1 MLSKEVNEMTLALM
15 NQEKARF
22 NQMMIDAMHEKDE
35 KKYME
40 AMDGLCNVIEQN
52 VLEKAR
58 EIADTHDQQV
68 LASRGVRQLTSKEK
82 KYYEKLIEAFRSDNP
97 KQALTN
103 PELVMPETVVD
114 SVFEDLQTQH
124 PLLSHLSFTN
134 TRGAIKFLFSTNDF
148 QKAVWGKLCAEI
160 TEEIEASFTE
170 IDMTLMKL
178 SAFIPVCEAMLDLGP
193 VWLDS
198 YVRQILYEA
207 LANGLEDGIINNL
220 NTTTG
225 PVGMIADMTTGS
237 GGVGTATFT
246 AKTATSITDLQPATL
261 GAQLAKLA
269 VDAAGKARAIRDVIL
284 IVNPTDYLT
293 KVFPATTVMGGDGTY
308 RNDVLAYPMTVI
320 QSAAVASG
328 KAVLGLGY
336 KYFMGIGMDSR
347 AGRIEYSDEF
357 KWLDDE
363 RVYKIKLYAN
373 GMPMDNNAFQYLDI
387 SGLKP
392 AAVRV
397 TIENDE
403 AITTTVEGTVTTQ
416 AAS

>member
-1 MLSKEVNEMTLALM
+1 MALSLSNMDKTKLQESMIAALHEQNENKYVESMTALFEVLQKETL
-15 NQEKARF
+15 EKA
-22 NQMMIDAMHEKDE
+22 QELAGVKDTEILQARGVRVLTSQE
-35 KKYME
+35 KKYFEKLAE
-40 AMDGLCNVIEQN
+40 AMRAE
-52 VLEKAR
+52 
-58 EIADTHDQQV
+58 
-68 LASRGVRQLTSKEK
+68 
-82 KYYEKLIEAFRSDNP
+82 NP

-103 PELVMPETVVD
+103 PELVMPETVINA
-114 SVFEDLQTQH
+114 VFDDLQTEH
-124 PLLSHLSFTN
+124 PLLSRISFTN
-134 TRGAIKFLFSTNDF
+134 TQGAIKFLMSNNDY

-160 TEEIEASFTE
+160 TEEIESSFKE

-193 VWLDS
+193 AWLDS
-198 YVRQILYEA
+198 YVRQCLYEA

-237 GGVGTATFT
+237 GGVGAATFT
-246 AKTATSITDLQPATL
+246 AKTATPITDLKPATI

-269 VDAAGKARAIRDVIL
+269 KDEIGKYRAIRDVIL
-284 IVNPTDYLT
+284 IVNPVDYMT
-293 KVFPATTVMGGDGTY
+293 KVFPATTVMTGSGTY
-308 RNDVLAYPMTVI
+308 VNNVLPYPMTVI

-336 KYFMGIGMDSR
+336 KYFMGLGMSSR

-357 KWLDDE
+357 KWLEDE

-392 AAVRV
+392 LTIAVSV
-397 TIENDE
+397 EGQID
-403 AITTTVEGTVTTQ
+403 TTATVEGTVTTQ
-416 AAS
+416 TAGVGG

>member
-1 MLSKEVNEMTLALM
+1 MTLALL
-15 NQEKARF
+15 NNDRAKL
-22 NQMMIDAMHEKDE
+22 NQMMIDAMHEQNADKYTEAFNGICELIEKD
-35 KKYME
+35 
-40 AMDGLCNVIEQN
+40 
-52 VLEKAR
+52 VLEKAQ
-58 EIADTHDQQV
+58 ELAGVHDQQV

-82 KYYEKLIEAFRSDNP
+82 KYYEKLIDAFKSENP

-103 PELVMPETVVD
+103 PEIVMPETVLD
-114 SVFEDLQTQH
+114 AVFDDLQTEH
-124 PLLSHLSFTN
+124 PLLSHISFTN
-134 TRGAIKFLFSTNDF
+134 TRGAIKFLFSKNDF

-160 TEEIEASFTE
+160 TKEIEASFSE

-237 GGVGTATFT
+237 GGVGAATFT
-246 AKTATSITDLQPATL
+246 AKTATPITDLQPATL

-269 VDAAGKARAIRDVIL
+269 VDAAGKSRAIRDVIL
-284 IVNPTDYLT
+284 IVNPTDYFT
-293 KVFPATTVMGGDGTY
+293 KVFPATTVMNGAGVY
-308 RNDVLAYPMTVI
+308 VNNVLPYPMTVI
-320 QSAAVASG
+320 QSAAVATG

-397 TIENDE
+397 TIENE
-403 AITTTVEGTVTTQ
+403 EPITTTVEGTVTTQ
-416 AAS
+416 AAA

>member
-1 MLSKEVNEMTLALM
+1 MTLALI
-15 NQEKARF
+15 NNDRAKL
-22 NQMMIDAMHEKDE
+22 NQMMIDAMHEQNADKYTEAFNGICELIEKD
-35 KKYME
+35 
-40 AMDGLCNVIEQN
+40 
-52 VLEKAR
+52 VLEKAQ
-58 EIADTHDQQV
+58 ELAGVHDQQV
-68 LASRGVRQLTSKEK
+68 LASRGVRQLTSAEK
-82 KYYEKLIEAFRSDNP
+82 KYYEKLIDAFKSENP

-103 PELVMPETVVD
+103 PEIVMPETVLD
-114 SVFEDLQTQH
+114 AVFDDLQTEH

-160 TEEIEASFTE
+160 TKEIEASFSE

-225 PVGMIADMTTGS
+225 PVGMIADMTTGT
-237 GGVGTATFT
+237 GGVGAATFT

-269 VDAAGKARAIRDVIL
+269 VDAAGKSRAIRDVIL
-284 IVNPTDYLT
+284 IVNPKDYFT
-293 KVFPATTVMGGDGTY
+293 KVFPATTVMNGAGVY
-308 RNDVLAYPMTVI
+308 VNNVLPYPMTII
-320 QSAAVASG
+320 QSAAVATG

-373 GMPMDNNAFQYLDI
+373 GMPMDNSAFQYLDI

-392 AAVRV
+392 ATVRV
-397 TIENDE
+397 TIENE
-403 AITTTVEGTVTTQ
+403 EPITTTVEGTVTTQ
-416 AAS
+416 AAA

>member
-1 MLSKEVNEMTLALM
+1 MTLALI
-15 NQEKARF
+15 NNDRAKL
-22 NQMMIDAMHEKDE
+22 NQMMIDAMHEQNADKYTEAFNGICELIEKDVL
-35 KKYME
+35 KKAQE
-40 AMDGLCNVIEQN
+40 LAGV
-52 VLEKAR
+52 
-58 EIADTHDQQV
+58 HDQQV

-82 KYYEKLIEAFRSDNP
+82 KYYEKLIDAFKSENP

-103 PELVMPETVVD
+103 PEIVMPETVLD
-114 SVFEDLQTQH
+114 AVFDDLQTEH

-160 TEEIEASFTE
+160 TEEIEASFSE

-207 LANGLEDGIINNL
+207 LANGLEDGVINNL

-237 GGVGTATFT
+237 GGVGAATFT
-246 AKTATSITDLQPATL
+246 AKTATPITDLQPATL

-269 VDAAGKARAIRDVIL
+269 VDAAGKPRAIRDVIL
-284 IVNPTDYLT
+284 IVNPADYFT
-293 KVFPATTVMGGDGTY
+293 KVFPATTVMNGAGVY
-308 RNDVLAYPMTVI
+308 VNNVLPYPMTII
-320 QSAAVASG
+320 QSAAVATG

-397 TIENDE
+397 TIENE
-403 AITTTVEGTVTTQ
+403 EPITTTVEGTVTTQ
-416 AAS
+416 AAA

>member
-1 MLSKEVNEMTLALM
+1 MTLALI
-15 NQEKARF
+15 NNDRAKL
-22 NQMMIDAMHEKDE
+22 NQMMIDAMHEQNADKYTEAFNGICELIEKD
-35 KKYME
+35 
-40 AMDGLCNVIEQN
+40 
-52 VLEKAR
+52 VLEKAQ
-58 EIADTHDQQV
+58 ELAGVHDQQV
-68 LASRGVRQLTSKEK
+68 LASRGVRQLTSAEK
-82 KYYEKLIEAFRSDNP
+82 KYYEKLIESFKSENP

-103 PELVMPETVVD
+103 PEIVMPETVLD
-114 SVFEDLQTQH
+114 AVFDDLQTEH

-160 TEEIEASFTE
+160 TEEIEASFSE

-237 GGVGTATFT
+237 GGVGAATFT
-246 AKTATSITDLQPATL
+246 PKSATPITDLQPATL

-284 IVNPTDYLT
+284 IVNPTDYFT
-293 KVFPATTVMGGDGTY
+293 KVFPATTVMNGAGVY
-308 RNDVLAYPMTVI
+308 VNNVLPYPMTII
-320 QSAAVASG
+320 QSAAVATG

-392 AAVRV
+392 ATVRV
-397 TIENDE
+397 TIENE
-403 AITTTVEGTVTTQ
+403 EPITTTVEGTVTTQ
-416 AAS
+416 AAA

>member
-1 MLSKEVNEMTLALM
+1 MTLALI
-15 NQEKARF
+15 NNDRAKL
-22 NQMMIDAMHEKDE
+22 NQMMIDAMHEQNADKYTEAFNGICELIEKD
-35 KKYME
+35 
-40 AMDGLCNVIEQN
+40 
-52 VLEKAR
+52 VLEKAQ
-58 EIADTHDQQV
+58 ELAGVHDQQV
-68 LASRGVRQLTSKEK
+68 LASRGVRQLTSAER
-82 KYYEKLIEAFRSDNP
+82 KYYEKLAKAWKSDDP

-103 PELVMPETVVD
+103 PELVMPETVMD
-114 SVFEDLQTQH
+114 AVFDDLQTEH
-124 PLLSHLSFTN
+124 PLLSHISFTN
-134 TRGAIKFLFSTNDF
+134 TRGAIKFLFSKNDF

-160 TEEIEASFTE
+160 TEEIEASFSE

-225 PVGMIADMTTGS
+225 PVGMIANMTTGS
-237 GGVGTATFT
+237 GGVGAATFT
-246 AKTATSITDLQPATL
+246 AKTATPITDLQPATL

-269 VDAAGKARAIRDVIL
+269 VDAAGKSRAIRDVIL
-284 IVNPTDYLT
+284 IVNPTDYFT
-293 KVFPATTVMGGDGTY
+293 KVFPATTVMNGAGVY
-308 RNDVLAYPMTVI
+308 VNNVLPYPMTII

-392 AAVRV
+392 ATVRV
-397 TIENDE
+397 TIENE
-403 AITTTVEGTVTTQ
+403 EPITTTVEGTVTTQ
-416 AAS
+416 AAA

>member
-1 MLSKEVNEMTLALM
+1 MSLALM

>member
-1 MLSKEVNEMTLALM
+1 MPLALM
-15 NQEKARF
+15 NNDRAKL
-22 NQMMIDAMHEKDE
+22 NQMMIDAMHEQNADKYTEAFNGICELIEKD
-35 KKYME
+35 
-40 AMDGLCNVIEQN
+40 
-52 VLEKAR
+52 VLEKAQ
-58 EIADTHDQQV
+58 ELAGVHDQQV

-82 KYYEKLIEAFRSDNP
+82 KYYEKLIDAFKSENP
-97 KQALTN
+97 KQALTD
-103 PELVMPETVVD
+103 PEIVMPETVLD
-114 SVFEDLQTQH
+114 AVFDDLQTEH
-124 PLLSHLSFTN
+124 PLLSHISFTN
-134 TRGAIKFLFSTNDF
+134 TRGAIKFLFSKNDF

-160 TEEIEASFTE
+160 TEEIEASFSE

-178 SAFIPVCEAMLDLGP
+178 FAFIPVCEAMLDLGP

-237 GGVGTATFT
+237 GGVGAATFT
-246 AKTATSITDLQPATL
+246 AKTATPITDLQPATL

-269 VDAAGKARAIRDVIL
+269 VDAAGKSRAIRDVIL
-284 IVNPTDYLT
+284 IVNPTDYFT
-293 KVFPATTVMGGDGTY
+293 KVFPATTVMNGAGVY
-308 RNDVLAYPMTVI
+308 VNNVLPYPMTII
-320 QSAAVASG
+320 QSAAVATG

-392 AAVRV
+392 ATVRV
-397 TIENDE
+397 TIENE
-403 AITTTVEGTVTTQ
+403 EPITTSVEGTVTTQ
-416 AAS
+416 AAA

>member
-1 MLSKEVNEMTLALM
+1 MTLALI
-15 NQEKARF
+15 NNDRAKL
-22 NQMMIDAMHEKDE
+22 NQMMIDAMHEQNADKYTEAFNGICELIEKD
-35 KKYME
+35 
-40 AMDGLCNVIEQN
+40 
-52 VLEKAR
+52 VLEKAQ
-58 EIADTHDQQV
+58 ELAGVHDQQV

-82 KYYEKLIEAFRSDNP
+82 KYYEKLIEAFKSENP

-103 PELVMPETVVD
+103 PEIVMPETVLD
-114 SVFEDLQTQH
+114 AVFDDLQTEH

-160 TEEIEASFTE
+160 TEEIEASFSE

-237 GGVGTATFT
+237 GGVGAATFT
-246 AKTATSITDLQPATL
+246 AKTATPITDLQPATL

-269 VDAAGKARAIRDVIL
+269 VDAAGKPRAIRDVIL
-284 IVNPTDYLT
+284 IVNPADYFT
-293 KVFPATTVMGGDGTY
+293 KVFPATTVMNGAGVY
-308 RNDVLAYPMTVI
+308 VNNVLPYPMTII
-320 QSAAVASG
+320 QSAAVATG

-392 AAVRV
+392 ATVRV
-397 TIENDE
+397 TIENE
-403 AITTTVEGTVTTQ
+403 EPITTTVEGTVTTQ
-416 AAS
+416 AAA

>member
-1 MLSKEVNEMTLALM
+1 MALSLSNMDKTKLQESMIAALHEQNENKYVESMTALFEVLQKETL
-15 NQEKARF
+15 EKA
-22 NQMMIDAMHEKDE
+22 QELAGVKDTEILQARGVRVLTSQE
-35 KKYME
+35 KKYFEKLGE
-40 AMDGLCNVIEQN
+40 AMRAE
-52 VLEKAR
+52 
-58 EIADTHDQQV
+58 
-68 LASRGVRQLTSKEK
+68 
-82 KYYEKLIEAFRSDNP
+82 NP

-103 PELVMPETVVD
+103 PELVMPETVINA
-114 SVFEDLQTQH
+114 VFDDLQTEH
-124 PLLSHLSFTN
+124 PLLSRISFTN
-134 TRGAIKFLFSTNDF
+134 TQGAIKFLMSKNDY

-160 TEEIEASFTE
+160 TKEIESSFKE

-193 VWLDS
+193 AWLDS
-198 YVRQILYEA
+198 YVRQCLYEA

-225 PVGMIADMTTGS
+225 PVGMIANMTTGS
-237 GGVGTATFT
+237 GGVGAATFT
-246 AKTATSITDLQPATL
+246 AKTATPITDLKPATI

-269 VDAAGKARAIRDVIL
+269 KDEAGKYRAIRDVIL
-284 IVNPTDYLT
+284 IVNPVDYMT
-293 KVFPATTVMGGDGTY
+293 KVFPATTVMTGSGTY
-308 RNDVLAYPMTVI
+308 VNNVLPYPMTVI

-336 KYFMGIGMDSR
+336 KYFMGLGMSSR

-357 KWLDDE
+357 KWLEDE

-392 AAVRV
+392 LTIAVSV
-397 TIENDE
+397 EGQID
-403 AITTTVEGTVTTQ
+403 TTATVEGTVTTQ
-416 AAS
+416 TAGVGG

>member
-1 MLSKEVNEMTLALM
+1 MTLALI
-15 NQEKARF
+15 NNDRAKL
-22 NQMMIDAMHEKDE
+22 NQMMIDAMHEQDADKYTEAFNGICELIEKD
-35 KKYME
+35 
-40 AMDGLCNVIEQN
+40 
-52 VLEKAR
+52 VLEKAQ
-58 EIADTHDQQV
+58 ELAGVHDQQV

-82 KYYEKLIEAFRSDNP
+82 KYYEKLIDAFKSENP

-103 PELVMPETVVD
+103 PEIVMPETVLD
-114 SVFEDLQTQH
+114 AVFDDLQTEH
-124 PLLSHLSFTN
+124 PLLSHISFTN

-160 TEEIEASFTE
+160 TEEIEASFSE

-225 PVGMIADMTTGS
+225 PVGMIANMTTGS
-237 GGVGTATFT
+237 GGVGAATFT
-246 AKTATSITDLQPATL
+246 AKTATPITDLQPATL

-269 VDAAGKARAIRDVIL
+269 VDGAGKSRAIRDVIL
-284 IVNPTDYLT
+284 IVNPADYFT
-293 KVFPATTVMGGDGTY
+293 KVFPATTVMNGAGVY
-308 RNDVLAYPMTVI
+308 VNNVLPYPMTII
-320 QSAAVASG
+320 QSAAVATG

-397 TIENDE
+397 TIENE
-403 AITTTVEGTVTTQ
+403 EPITTTVEGTVTTQ
-416 AAS
+416 AAA

>member
-1 MLSKEVNEMTLALM
+1 MPLALM
-15 NQEKARF
+15 NNDRAKL
-22 NQMMIDAMHEKDE
+22 NQMMIDAMHEQNADKYTEAFNGICELIEKD
-35 KKYME
+35 
-40 AMDGLCNVIEQN
+40 
-52 VLEKAR
+52 VLEKAQ
-58 EIADTHDQQV
+58 ELAGVHDQQV
-68 LASRGVRQLTSKEK
+68 LASRGVRQLTSAEN
-82 KYYEKLIEAFRSDNP
+82 KYYEKLIDAFKSENP

-103 PELVMPETVVD
+103 PEISMPETVLD
-114 SVFEDLQTQH
+114 AVFDDLQTEH

-160 TEEIEASFTE
+160 TEEIEASFSE

-207 LANGLEDGIINNL
+207 LANGLEDGSINNL

-237 GGVGTATFT
+237 GGVGAATFT
-246 AKTATSITDLQPATL
+246 AKTATPITDLQPATL

-284 IVNPTDYLT
+284 IVNPTDYFT
-293 KVFPATTVMGGDGTY
+293 KVLPATTVMNGAGVY
-308 RNDVLAYPMTVI
+308 VNNVLPYPMTII
-320 QSAAVASG
+320 QSAAVATG

-392 AAVRV
+392 ATVRV
-397 TIENDE
+397 TIENEDP
-403 AITTTVEGTVTTQ
+403 ITTTVEGTVTTQ
-416 AAS
+416 AAA

>member
-1 MLSKEVNEMTLALM
+1 MALSLSNMDKTKLQESMIAALHEQNENKYVESMTALFEVLQKETL
-15 NQEKARF
+15 EKA
-22 NQMMIDAMHEKDE
+22 QELAGVKDTEILQARGVRVLTSQE
-35 KKYME
+35 KKYFEKLGE
-40 AMDGLCNVIEQN
+40 AMRAE
-52 VLEKAR
+52 
-58 EIADTHDQQV
+58 
-68 LASRGVRQLTSKEK
+68 
-82 KYYEKLIEAFRSDNP
+82 NP

-103 PELVMPETVVD
+103 PELVMPETVINA
-114 SVFEDLQTQH
+114 VFDDLQTEH
-124 PLLSHLSFTN
+124 PLLSRISFTN
-134 TRGAIKFLFSTNDF
+134 TQGAIKFLMSNNDY

-160 TEEIEASFTE
+160 TEEIESSFKE

-193 VWLDS
+193 AWLDS
-198 YVRQILYEA
+198 YVRQCLYEA

-225 PVGMIADMTTGS
+225 PVGMISDMTTGS
-237 GGVGTATFT
+237 GGVGAATFT
-246 AKTATSITDLQPATL
+246 AKTATPITDLKPATI

-269 VDAAGKARAIRDVIL
+269 KDEAGKYRAIRDVIL
-284 IVNPTDYLT
+284 IVNPVDYMT
-293 KVFPATTVMGGDGTY
+293 KVFPATTVMTGSGTY
-308 RNDVLAYPMTVI
+308 VNNVLPYPMTVI

-336 KYFMGIGMDSR
+336 KYFMGLGMSSR

-357 KWLDDE
+357 KWLEDE

-392 AAVRV
+392 LTIAVSV
-397 TIENDE
+397 EGQID
-403 AITTTVEGTVTTQ
+403 TTATVEGTVTTQ
-416 AAS
+416 TAGVGG

>member
-1 MLSKEVNEMTLALM
+1 MSLALM
-15 NQEKARF
+15 NNDRAKL
-22 NQMMIDAMHEKDE
+22 NQMMIDAMHEQDADKYTEAFNGICELIEKD
-35 KKYME
+35 
-40 AMDGLCNVIEQN
+40 
-52 VLEKAR
+52 VLEKAQ
-58 EIADTHDQQV
+58 ELAGVHDQQV
-68 LASRGVRQLTSKEK
+68 LASRGVRQLTSAEK
-82 KYYEKLIEAFRSDNP
+82 KYYEKLIDAFKSENP

-103 PELVMPETVVD
+103 PEIVMPETVLD
-114 SVFEDLQTQH
+114 AVFDDLQTEH
-124 PLLSHLSFTN
+124 PLLSHISFTN
-134 TRGAIKFLFSTNDF
+134 TRGAIKFLFSKNDF

-160 TEEIEASFTE
+160 TEEIEASFSE

-207 LANGLEDGIINNL
+207 LANGMEDGIINNL

-225 PVGMIADMTTGS
+225 PVGMIANMTTGS
-237 GGVGTATFT
+237 GGVGAATFT
-246 AKTATSITDLQPATL
+246 AKTATPITDLQPATL

-269 VDAAGKARAIRDVIL
+269 VDAAGKSRAIRDVIL
-284 IVNPTDYLT
+284 IVNPTDYFT
-293 KVFPATTVMGGDGTY
+293 KVFPATTVMNGAGVY
-308 RNDVLAYPMTVI
+308 VNNVLPYPMTII
-320 QSAAVASG
+320 QSAAVATG

-392 AAVRV
+392 AAFRV
-397 TIENDE
+397 TIENE
-403 AITTTVEGTVTTQ
+403 EPITTTGEGTVTTQ
-416 AAS
+416 AAA

>member
-1 MLSKEVNEMTLALM
+1 MPLSLSNMDKTNLQESMIAALHEQNEIKYVESMTALFEVLQKETL
-15 NQEKARF
+15 EKA
-22 NQMMIDAMHEKDE
+22 QELAGVKDTEILQARGVRVLTSQE
-35 KKYME
+35 KKYFEKLGE
-40 AMDGLCNVIEQN
+40 AMRAE
-52 VLEKAR
+52 
-58 EIADTHDQQV
+58 
-68 LASRGVRQLTSKEK
+68 
-82 KYYEKLIEAFRSDNP
+82 NP

-103 PELVMPETVVD
+103 PELVMPETVINA
-114 SVFEDLQTQH
+114 VFDDLQTEH
-124 PLLSHLSFTN
+124 PLLSRISFTN
-134 TRGAIKFLFSTNDF
+134 TQGAIKFLMSNNDY

-160 TEEIEASFTE
+160 TEEIESSFKE

-193 VWLDS
+193 AWLDS
-198 YVRQILYEA
+198 YVRQCLYEA

-237 GGVGTATFT
+237 GGVGAATFT
-246 AKTATSITDLQPATL
+246 AKTATPITDLKPATI

-269 VDAAGKARAIRDVIL
+269 KDEAGKYRAIRDVIL
-284 IVNPTDYLT
+284 IVNPVDYMT
-293 KVFPATTVMGGDGTY
+293 KVFPATTVMTGSGTY
-308 RNDVLAYPMTVI
+308 VNNVLPYPMTVI

-336 KYFMGIGMDSR
+336 KYFMGLGMSSR

-357 KWLDDE
+357 KWLEDE

-392 AAVRV
+392 LTIAVSV
-397 TIENDE
+397 EGQVD
-403 AITTTVEGTVTTQ
+403 TTATVEGTVTTQ
-416 AAS
+416 TAGVGG

>member
-1 MLSKEVNEMTLALM
+1 MALSLSNMDKTKLQESMIAALHEQNENKYVESMTALFEVLQKETL
-15 NQEKARF
+15 EKA
-22 NQMMIDAMHEKDE
+22 QELAGVKDTEILQARGVRVLTSQE
-35 KKYME
+35 KKYFEKLGE
-40 AMDGLCNVIEQN
+40 AMRAE
-52 VLEKAR
+52 
-58 EIADTHDQQV
+58 
-68 LASRGVRQLTSKEK
+68 
-82 KYYEKLIEAFRSDNP
+82 NP

-103 PELVMPETVVD
+103 PELVMPETVINA
-114 SVFEDLQTQH
+114 VFDDLQTEH
-124 PLLSHLSFTN
+124 PLLSRISFTN
-134 TRGAIKFLFSTNDF
+134 TQGAIKFLMSNNDY

-160 TEEIEASFTE
+160 TEEIESSFKE

-193 VWLDS
+193 AWLDS
-198 YVRQILYEA
+198 YVRQCLYEA

-237 GGVGTATFT
+237 GGVGAATFT
-246 AKTATSITDLQPATL
+246 AKTATPITDLKPATI

-269 VDAAGKARAIRDVIL
+269 KDEAGKYRAIRDVIL
-284 IVNPTDYLT
+284 IVNPVDYMT
-293 KVFPATTVMGGDGTY
+293 KVFPATTVMTGNGTY
-308 RNDVLAYPMTVI
+308 VNNVLPYPMSVI

-336 KYFMGIGMDSR
+336 KYFMGLGMSSR

-357 KWLDDE
+357 KWLEDE

-392 AAVRV
+392 LTIAVSV
-397 TIENDE
+397 EGQID
-403 AITTTVEGTVTTQ
+403 TTATVEGTVTTQ
-416 AAS
+416 TAGAGG

>member
-1 MLSKEVNEMTLALM
+1 MALSLSNMDKTKLQESMIAALHEQNENKYVESMTALFEVLQKETL
-15 NQEKARF
+15 EKA
-22 NQMMIDAMHEKDE
+22 QELAGVKDTEILQARGVRVLTSQE
-35 KKYME
+35 KKYF
-40 AMDGLCNVIEQN
+40 
-52 VLEKAR
+52 
-58 EIADTHDQQV
+58 
-68 LASRGVRQLTSKEK
+68 
-82 KYYEKLIEAFRSDNP
+82 EKLGKAMRAENP

-103 PELVMPETVVD
+103 PELVMPETVINA
-114 SVFEDLQTQH
+114 VFDDLQTEH
-124 PLLSHLSFTN
+124 PLLSRISFTN
-134 TRGAIKFLFSTNDF
+134 TQGAIKFLMSNNDY

-160 TEEIEASFTE
+160 TEEIESSFKE

-193 VWLDS
+193 AWLDS
-198 YVRQILYEA
+198 YVRQCLYEA

-225 PVGMIADMTTGS
+225 PVGMIADMATGS
-237 GGVGTATFT
+237 GGVGAATFT
-246 AKTATSITDLQPATL
+246 AKTATPITDLKPATI

-269 VDAAGKARAIRDVIL
+269 KDEAGKYRAIRNVIL
-284 IVNPTDYLT
+284 IVNPVDYLT
-293 KVFPATTVMGGDGTY
+293 KVFPATTVMTGNGTY
-308 RNDVLAYPMTVI
+308 VNNVLPYPMSVI

-336 KYFMGIGMDSR
+336 KYFMGLGMSSR

-357 KWLDDE
+357 KWLEDE

-392 AAVRV
+392 LTIAVSV
-397 TIENDE
+397 EGQID
-403 AITTTVEGTVTTQ
+403 TTATVEGTVTTQ
-416 AAS
+416 TAGVGG

>member
-1 MLSKEVNEMTLALM
+1 MALSLSNMDKTKLQESMIAALHEQNENKYVESMTALFEVLQKETL
-15 NQEKARF
+15 EKA
-22 NQMMIDAMHEKDE
+22 QELAGVKDTEILQARGVRVLTSQE
-35 KKYME
+35 KKYFEKLGE
-40 AMDGLCNVIEQN
+40 AMRAE
-52 VLEKAR
+52 
-58 EIADTHDQQV
+58 
-68 LASRGVRQLTSKEK
+68 
-82 KYYEKLIEAFRSDNP
+82 NP
-97 KQALTN
+97 KQALTD
-103 PELVMPETVVD
+103 PELIMPETVINA
-114 SVFEDLQTQH
+114 VFDDLQTEH
-124 PLLSHLSFTN
+124 PLLSRISFTN
-134 TRGAIKFLFSTNDF
+134 TQGAIKFLMSNNDY

-160 TEEIEASFTE
+160 TEEIESSFKE

-193 VWLDS
+193 AWLDS
-198 YVRQILYEA
+198 YVRQCLYEA

-237 GGVGTATFT
+237 GGVGAATFT
-246 AKTATSITDLQPATL
+246 AKTATPITDLKPATI

-269 VDAAGKARAIRDVIL
+269 KDEAGKYRAIRNVIL
-284 IVNPTDYLT
+284 IVNPVDYLT
-293 KVFPATTVMGGDGTY
+293 KVFPATTVMTGSGTY
-308 RNDVLAYPMTVI
+308 VNNVLPYPMTVI

-336 KYFMGIGMDSR
+336 KYFMGLGMSSR

-357 KWLDDE
+357 KWLEDE

-392 AAVRV
+392 LTIAVSV
-397 TIENDE
+397 EGQID
-403 AITTTVEGTVTTQ
+403 TTATVEGTVTTQ
-416 AAS
+416 TAGVGG

>member
-1 MLSKEVNEMTLALM
+1 MALSLSNMDKTKLQESMIAALHEQNENKYVESMTALFEVLQKETL
-15 NQEKARF
+15 EKA
-22 NQMMIDAMHEKDE
+22 QELAGVKDTEILQARGVRVLTSQE
-35 KKYME
+35 KKYFEKLGE
-40 AMDGLCNVIEQN
+40 AMRAE
-52 VLEKAR
+52 
-58 EIADTHDQQV
+58 
-68 LASRGVRQLTSKEK
+68 
-82 KYYEKLIEAFRSDNP
+82 NP

-103 PELVMPETVVD
+103 PELVMPETVINA
-114 SVFEDLQTQH
+114 VFDDLQTEH
-124 PLLSHLSFTN
+124 PLLSRISFTN
-134 TRGAIKFLFSTNDF
+134 TQGAIKFLMSKNDY

-160 TEEIEASFTE
+160 TEEIESSFKE

-193 VWLDS
+193 AWLDS
-198 YVRQILYEA
+198 YVRQCLYEA

-237 GGVGTATFT
+237 GGVGAATFT
-246 AKTATSITDLQPATL
+246 AKTATPITDLKPATI

-269 VDAAGKARAIRDVIL
+269 KDEAGKYRAIRDVIL
-284 IVNPTDYLT
+284 IVNPVDYMT
-293 KVFPATTVMGGDGTY
+293 KVFPATTVMTGNGTY
-308 RNDVLAYPMTVI
+308 VNNVLPYPMSVI

-336 KYFMGIGMDSR
+336 KYFMGLGMSSR

-357 KWLDDE
+357 KWLEDE

-392 AAVRV
+392 LTIAVSV
-397 TIENDE
+397 EGQID
-403 AITTTVEGTVTTQ
+403 TTATVEGTVTTQ
-416 AAS
+416 TAGAGG

>member
-1 MLSKEVNEMTLALM
+1 MTLALL
-15 NQEKARF
+15 NNDRAKL
-22 NQMMIDAMHEKDE
+22 NQMMIDAMHEQDADKYTEAFNGICELIEKD
-35 KKYME
+35 
-40 AMDGLCNVIEQN
+40 
-52 VLEKAR
+52 VLEKAQ
-58 EIADTHDQQV
+58 ELAGVHDQQV

-82 KYYEKLIEAFRSDNP
+82 KYYEELIDAFKSENP

-103 PELVMPETVVD
+103 PEIVMPETVLD
-114 SVFEDLQTQH
+114 AVFDDLQTEH

-160 TEEIEASFTE
+160 TEEIEASFSE

-237 GGVGTATFT
+237 GGVGAATFT
-246 AKTATSITDLQPATL
+246 AKTATPITDLQPATL

-269 VDAAGKARAIRDVIL
+269 VDAAGKSRAIRDVIL
-284 IVNPTDYLT
+284 IVNPADYFT
-293 KVFPATTVMGGDGTY
+293 KVFPATTVMNGAGVY
-308 RNDVLAYPMTVI
+308 VNNVLPYPMTII
-320 QSAAVASG
+320 QSAAVATG

-397 TIENDE
+397 TIENE
-403 AITTTVEGTVTTQ
+403 EPITTTVEGTVTTQ
-416 AAS
+416 AAA

>member
-1 MLSKEVNEMTLALM
+1 MTLALI
-15 NQEKARF
+15 NNDRAKL
-22 NQMMIDAMHEKDE
+22 NQMMIDAMHEQNADKYTEAFNGICELIEKD
-35 KKYME
+35 
-40 AMDGLCNVIEQN
+40 
-52 VLEKAR
+52 VLEKAQ
-58 EIADTHDQQV
+58 ELAGVHDQQV
-68 LASRGVRQLTSKEK
+68 LASRGVRQLTSAEK
-82 KYYEKLIEAFRSDNP
+82 KYYEKLIEAFKSENP

-103 PELVMPETVVD
+103 PEIVMPETVLD
-114 SVFEDLQTQH
+114 AVFDDLQTEH

-134 TRGAIKFLFSTNDF
+134 TRGAIRFLFSTNDF

-160 TEEIEASFTE
+160 TEEIEASFYE

-225 PVGMIADMTTGS
+225 PVGMIANMTTGS
-237 GGVGTATFT
+237 GGVGAATFT
-246 AKTATSITDLQPATL
+246 AKTATPITDLQPATL

-269 VDAAGKARAIRDVIL
+269 VDAAGKSRAIRDVIL
-284 IVNPTDYLT
+284 IVNPTDYFT
-293 KVFPATTVMGGDGTY
+293 KVFPATTVMNGAGVY
-308 RNDVLAYPMTVI
+308 VNNVLPYPMTII
-320 QSAAVASG
+320 QSAAVATG

-392 AAVRV
+392 ATVRV
-397 TIENDE
+397 TIENE
-403 AITTTVEGTVTTQ
+403 EPITTTVEGTVTTQ
-416 AAS
+416 AAA

>member
-1 MLSKEVNEMTLALM
+1 MPLALM
-15 NQEKARF
+15 NNDRAKL
-22 NQMMIDAMHEKDE
+22 NQMMIDAMHEQNADKYTEAFNGICELIEKD
-35 KKYME
+35 
-40 AMDGLCNVIEQN
+40 
-52 VLEKAR
+52 VLEKAQ
-58 EIADTHDQQV
+58 ELAGVHDQQV

-82 KYYEKLIEAFRSDNP
+82 KYYEKLIDAFKSENP

-103 PELVMPETVVD
+103 PEIVMPETVLD
-114 SVFEDLQTQH
+114 AVFDDLQTEH

-160 TEEIEASFTE
+160 TEEIESSFSE

-225 PVGMIADMTTGS
+225 PVGMIANMTTGS
-237 GGVGTATFT
+237 GGVGAATFT
-246 AKTATSITDLQPATL
+246 AKTATPITDLQPATL

-269 VDAAGKARAIRDVIL
+269 VDAAGKSRAIRDVIL
-284 IVNPTDYLT
+284 IVNPTDYFT
-293 KVFPATTVMGGDGTY
+293 KVFPATTVMNGAGVY
-308 RNDVLAYPMTVI
+308 VNNVLPYPMTII

-392 AAVRV
+392 ATVRV
-397 TIENDE
+397 TIENDDP
-403 AITTTVEGTVTTQ
+403 ITTSVEGTVTTQ
-416 AAS
+416 AAA

>member
-1 MLSKEVNEMTLALM
+1 MTLALL
-15 NQEKARF
+15 NNDRAKL
-22 NQMMIDAMHEKDE
+22 NQMMIDAMHEQNADKYTEAFNGICELIEKD
-35 KKYME
+35 
-40 AMDGLCNVIEQN
+40 
-52 VLEKAR
+52 VLEKAQ
-58 EIADTHDQQV
+58 ELAGVHDQQV

-82 KYYEKLIEAFRSDNP
+82 KYYEKLIEAFKSENP
-97 KQALTN
+97 KQALTD
-103 PELVMPETVVD
+103 PEIVMPETVLD
-114 SVFEDLQTQH
+114 AVFDDLQTQH
-124 PLLSHLSFTN
+124 PLLSHISFTN

-160 TEEIEASFTE
+160 TEEIEASFSE

-225 PVGMIADMTTGS
+225 PVGMIANMTTGS
-237 GGVGTATFT
+237 GGVGAATFT
-246 AKTATSITDLQPATL
+246 AKTATPITDLQPATL

-269 VDAAGKARAIRDVIL
+269 VDAAGKSRAIRDVIL
-284 IVNPTDYLT
+284 IVNPADYFT
-293 KVFPATTVMGGDGTY
+293 KVFPATTVMNGAGVY
-308 RNDVLAYPMTVI
+308 VNNVLPYPMTII
-320 QSAAVASG
+320 QSAAVATG

-392 AAVRV
+392 ATVRV
-397 TIENDE
+397 TIENDDP
-403 AITTTVEGTVTTQ
+403 ITTSVEGTVTTQ
-416 AAS
+416 AAA

>member
-1 MLSKEVNEMTLALM
+1 MPLALM
-15 NQEKARF
+15 NNDRAKL
-22 NQMMIDAMHEKDE
+22 NQMMIDAMHEQDADKYTEAFNAICELIEKD
-35 KKYME
+35 
-40 AMDGLCNVIEQN
+40 
-52 VLEKAR
+52 VLEKAQ
-58 EIADTHDQQV
+58 ELAGVHDQQV

-82 KYYEKLIEAFRSDNP
+82 KYYEKLIDAFKSENP
-97 KQALTN
+97 KQALTD
-103 PELVMPETVVD
+103 PEIVMPETVLD
-114 SVFEDLQTQH
+114 AVFDDLQTEH

-148 QKAVWGKLCAEI
+148 QKAVWGKLCAKI
-160 TEEIEASFTE
+160 TEEIEASFSE

-225 PVGMIADMTTGS
+225 PVGMIANMTTGS
-237 GGVGTATFT
+237 GGVGAATFT
-246 AKTATSITDLQPATL
+246 AKTATPITDLQPATL

-284 IVNPTDYLT
+284 IVNPADYFT
-293 KVFPATTVMGGDGTY
+293 KVFPATTVMNGAGVY
-308 RNDVLAYPMTVI
+308 VNNVLPYPMTII
-320 QSAAVASG
+320 QSAAVATG

-392 AAVRV
+392 ATVRV
-397 TIENDE
+397 TIENDDP
-403 AITTTVEGTVTTQ
+403 ITTTVEGTVTTQ
-416 AAS
+416 AAA

>member
-1 MLSKEVNEMTLALM
+1 MTLALL
-15 NQEKARF
+15 NNDRAKL
-22 NQMMIDAMHEKDE
+22 NQMMIDAMHEQDADKYTEAFNRICELIEKD
-35 KKYME
+35 
-40 AMDGLCNVIEQN
+40 
-52 VLEKAR
+52 VLEKAQ
-58 EIADTHDQQV
+58 ELAGVHDQQV

-82 KYYEKLIEAFRSDNP
+82 KYYEKLIDAFKSEYP

-103 PELVMPETVVD
+103 PEIVMPETVLD
-114 SVFEDLQTQH
+114 AVFDDLQTEH

-160 TEEIEASFTE
+160 AEEIEASFSE

-178 SAFIPVCEAMLDLGP
+178 FAFIPVCEAMLDLGP

-225 PVGMIADMTTGS
+225 PVGMIANMTTGS
-237 GGVGTATFT
+237 GGVGAATFT
-246 AKTATSITDLQPATL
+246 AKTATPITDLQPATL

-284 IVNPTDYLT
+284 IVNPTDYFT
-293 KVFPATTVMGGDGTY
+293 KVFPATTVMNGAGVY
-308 RNDVLAYPMTVI
+308 VNNVLPYPMTII
-320 QSAAVASG
+320 QSAAVATG

-392 AAVRV
+392 ATVRV
-397 TIENDE
+397 TIENE
-403 AITTTVEGTVTTQ
+403 EPITTTVEGTVTTQ
-416 AAS
+416 AAA

>member
-1 MLSKEVNEMTLALM
+1 MTLALI
-15 NQEKARF
+15 NNDRAKL
-22 NQMMIDAMHEKDE
+22 NQMMIDAMHEQNADKYTEAFNGICELIEKD
-35 KKYME
+35 
-40 AMDGLCNVIEQN
+40 
-52 VLEKAR
+52 VLEKAQ
-58 EIADTHDQQV
+58 ELAGVHDQQV

-82 KYYEKLIEAFRSDNP
+82 KYYEKLIDAFKSENP

-103 PELVMPETVVD
+103 PEIVMPETVLD
-114 SVFEDLQTQH
+114 AVFDDLQTEH

-160 TEEIEASFTE
+160 TEEIEASFSE

-237 GGVGTATFT
+237 GGVGAATFT
-246 AKTATSITDLQPATL
+246 AKTATPITDLQPATL

-284 IVNPTDYLT
+284 IVNPTDYFT
-293 KVFPATTVMGGDGTY
+293 KVFPATTVMNGAGVY
-308 RNDVLAYPMTVI
+308 VNNVLPYPMTII
-320 QSAAVASG
+320 QSAAVATG

-392 AAVRV
+392 ATVRV
-397 TIENDE
+397 TIENE
-403 AITTTVEGTVTTQ
+403 EPITTTVEGTVTTQ
-416 AAS
+416 AAA

>member
-1 MLSKEVNEMTLALM
+1 MALSLSNMDKTKLQESMIAALHEQNENKYVESMTALFEVLQKETL
-15 NQEKARF
+15 EKA
-22 NQMMIDAMHEKDE
+22 QELAGVKDTEILQARGVRVLTSQE
-35 KKYME
+35 KKYFEKLGE
-40 AMDGLCNVIEQN
+40 AMRAE
-52 VLEKAR
+52 
-58 EIADTHDQQV
+58 
-68 LASRGVRQLTSKEK
+68 
-82 KYYEKLIEAFRSDNP
+82 NP

-103 PELVMPETVVD
+103 PELVMPETVINA
-114 SVFEDLQTQH
+114 VFDDLQTEH
-124 PLLSHLSFTN
+124 PLLSRISFTN
-134 TRGAIKFLFSTNDF
+134 TQGAIKFLMSNNDY

-160 TEEIEASFTE
+160 TEEIESSFKE

-193 VWLDS
+193 AWLDS
-198 YVRQILYEA
+198 YVRQCLYEA

-237 GGVGTATFT
+237 GGVGAATFT
-246 AKTATSITDLQPATL
+246 AKTATPITDLKPATI

-269 VDAAGKARAIRDVIL
+269 KDGAGKYRAIRDVIL
-284 IVNPTDYLT
+284 IVNPVDYMT
-293 KVFPATTVMGGDGTY
+293 KVFPATTVMTGNGTY
-308 RNDVLAYPMTVI
+308 VNNVLPYPMSVI

-336 KYFMGIGMDSR
+336 KYFMGLGMSSR

-357 KWLDDE
+357 KWLEDE

-392 AAVRV
+392 LTIAVSV
-397 TIENDE
+397 EGQID
-403 AITTTVEGTVTTQ
+403 TTATVEGTVTTQ
-416 AAS
+416 TAGAGG

>member
-1 MLSKEVNEMTLALM
+1 MALSLSNMDKTKLQESMIAALHEQNENKYVESMTALFEVLQKETL
-15 NQEKARF
+15 EKA
-22 NQMMIDAMHEKDE
+22 QELAGVKDTEILQARGVRVLTSQE
-35 KKYME
+35 KKYFEKLGE
-40 AMDGLCNVIEQN
+40 AMRAE
-52 VLEKAR
+52 
-58 EIADTHDQQV
+58 
-68 LASRGVRQLTSKEK
+68 
-82 KYYEKLIEAFRSDNP
+82 NP

-103 PELVMPETVVD
+103 PELVMPETVINA
-114 SVFEDLQTQH
+114 VFDDLKTEH
-124 PLLSHLSFTN
+124 PLLSRISFTN
-134 TRGAIKFLFSTNDF
+134 TQGAIKFLMSNNDY

-160 TEEIEASFTE
+160 TEEIESSFKE

-193 VWLDS
+193 AWLDS
-198 YVRQILYEA
+198 YVRQCLYQA

-237 GGVGTATFT
+237 GGVGAATFT
-246 AKTATSITDLQPATL
+246 AKTATPITDLKPATI

-269 VDAAGKARAIRDVIL
+269 KDEAGKYRAIRDVVL
-284 IVNPTDYLT
+284 IVNPVDYMT
-293 KVFPATTVMGGDGTY
+293 KVFPATTVMTGNGTY
-308 RNDVLAYPMTVI
+308 VNNVLPYPMSVI

-336 KYFMGIGMDSR
+336 KYFMGLGMSSR

-357 KWLDDE
+357 KWLEDE

-392 AAVRV
+392 LTIAVSV
-397 TIENDE
+397 EGQVN
-403 AITTTVEGTVTTQ
+403 TTATVEGTVTTQ
-416 AAS
+416 TAGVGG

>member
-1 MLSKEVNEMTLALM
+1 MALSLSNMDKTKLQESMIAALHEQNENKYVESMTALFEVLQKETL
-15 NQEKARF
+15 EKA
-22 NQMMIDAMHEKDE
+22 QELAGVKDTEILQARGVRVLTSQE
-35 KKYME
+35 KKYFEKLGE
-40 AMDGLCNVIEQN
+40 AMRAE
-52 VLEKAR
+52 
-58 EIADTHDQQV
+58 
-68 LASRGVRQLTSKEK
+68 
-82 KYYEKLIEAFRSDNP
+82 NP

-103 PELVMPETVVD
+103 PELVMPETVINA
-114 SVFEDLQTQH
+114 VFDDLQTEH
-124 PLLSHLSFTN
+124 PLLSRISFTN
-134 TRGAIKFLFSTNDF
+134 TQGAIKFLMSNNDY

-160 TEEIEASFTE
+160 TEEIESSFKE

-193 VWLDS
+193 AWLDS
-198 YVRQILYEA
+198 YVRQCLYEA

-237 GGVGTATFT
+237 GGVGAATFT
-246 AKTATSITDLQPATL
+246 AKTATPITDLKPATI

-269 VDAAGKARAIRDVIL
+269 KDEAGKYRAIRDVIL
-284 IVNPTDYLT
+284 IVNPVDYMT
-293 KVFPATTVMGGDGTY
+293 KVFPATTVMTGNGTY
-308 RNDVLAYPMTVI
+308 VYNVLPYPMSVI

-336 KYFMGIGMDSR
+336 KYFMGLGMSSR

-357 KWLDDE
+357 KWLEDE

-392 AAVRV
+392 LTIAVSV
-397 TIENDE
+397 EGQID
-403 AITTTVEGTVTTQ
+403 TTATVEGTVTTQ
-416 AAS
+416 TAGAGG